1 MTTLDSSLLQMLAV
15 HPSARGQGL
24 ARDMIERSVQLAKCL
39 GFKMCKTEATGDFS
53 RRAFLKAGFELVAE
67 CDYNDFAKDGERV
80 FQDINN
86 HKGVALLI
94 KILD

>member
-1 MTTLDSSLLQMLAV
+1 MLAV
-15 HPSARGQGL
+15 HPSYRRRGV
-24 ARDMIERSVQLAKCL
+24 ATDMILRSVQLAKCL
-39 GFKMCKTEATGDFS
+39 GYKMCKTEATGDFS

-67 CDYNDFAKDGERV
+67 CDYNDFAQDGERV
-80 FQDINN
+80 FQNINN

>member
-1 MTTLDSSLLQMLAV
+1 MLAV
-15 HPSARGQGL
+15 HPSYRRRGV
-24 ARDMIERSVQLAKCL
+24 ATDMILRSVQLAKCL
-39 GFKMCKTEATGDFS
+39 GYKMCKTEATGDFS
-53 RRAFLKAGFELVAE
+53 RRAFLTAGFELVAE
-67 CDYNDFAKDGERV
+67 CDYNDFAQDGERV

>member
-67 CDYNDFAKDGERV
+67 CDYKEFAQDGKKV

-86 HKGVALLI
+86 HKGVALLV
-94 KILD
+94 KMLD

>member
-39 GFKMCKTEATGDFS
+39 GYKMCKTEATGDYS

-67 CDYNDFAKDGERV
+67 CDYNDFAQDGERV

>member
-39 GFKMCKTEATGDFS
+39 GYKMCKTEATGDFS

-67 CDYNDFAKDGERV
+67 CDYNDFAQDGERV
-80 FQDINN
+80 FQNINN

>member
-1 MTTLDSSLLQMLAV
+1 MLAV
-15 HPSARGQGL
+15 HPSYRRRGV
-24 ARDMIERSVQLAKCL
+24 ATDMILRSVQLAKCL
-39 GFKMCKTEATGDFS
+39 GYKMCKTEATGDFS

-67 CDYNDFAKDGERV
+67 CDYNDFAQDGERV

>member
-1 MTTLDSSLLQMLAV
+1 MTTLDSFLLQMLAV

-39 GFKMCKTEATGDFS
+39 GYKMCKTEATGDFS

-67 CDYNDFAKDGERV
+67 CDYNDFAQDGERV
-80 FQDINN
+80 FQNINN

>member
-53 RRAFLKAGFELVAE
+53 RKAFLKAGFELVAE
-67 CDYNDFAKDGERV
+67 CNYNEFAQDGKKV
-80 FQDINN
+80 FEDINN
-86 HKGVALLI
+86 HKGVALLV
-94 KILD
+94 KMLD